1 MSALGINRVRRVC
14 PSAADYLAQ
23 PARVFDG
30 ICTEVGIGHIDG
42 ILILSLTPK
51 PSEITKKVYFRLLNV
66 LVSKKRRIG
75 SRGIFC
81 LREAYFSTDIL
92 KGLYSVI
99 SV

>member
-51 PSEITKKVYFRLLNV
+51 PSEITKKVYYRLLNV
-66 LVSKKRRIG
+66 LVSKKKG
-75 SRGIFC
+75 E
-81 LREAYFSTDIL
+81 LPLVAYSASERLTFQLT
-92 KGLYSVI
+92 Y
-99 SV
+99 